1 MAKKPDSTVLEQIS
15 AIDRNSYTPAYA
27 QLANILQ
34 HSMANGI
41 LRPGDQLPSE
51 AQMCKHFDVSPMTVR
66 RAINSL
72 IDRGIVVA
80 EQGRG
85 TFVKQIAMTEATFQL
100 TEFQKLLQ
108 DSSNVSVQV
117 LEASIQKTNRRAARK
132 LEISL
137 GEKTVF
143 IRRIIRKDNV
153 PVLYHRVFLLYD
165 PTRPIVESELEVTTL
180 KRLFSGTGDLI
191 IKYGDIRIDPT
202 LVRED
207 EAEILQIELPAA
219 TFCLQH
225 VFFDFENKPVSWGWF
240 IGHLDA
246 FQLSTQVGHLDNGEG
261 RS

>member
-1 MAKKPDSTVLEQIS
+1 MTQRPNNQILEKTAS
-15 AIDRNSYTPAYA
+15 IDRKSYEPAYA
-27 QLANILQ
+27 QLANILRG
-34 HSMANGI
+34 SMTAGI

-51 AQMCKHFDVSPMTVR
+51 AQLCERYGVSPMTVR
-66 RAINSL
+66 RAINTL
-72 IDRGIVVA
+72 VDGGIVVA

-100 TEFQKLLQ
+100 TEFQNLLQ

-117 LEASIQKTNRRAARK
+117 LEASIQKTNKRAARK
-132 LEISL
+132 LEIPL

-143 IRRIIRKDNV
+143 IRRIIRKDNA
-153 PVLYHRVFLLYD
+153 PVLYHREFLLYD
-165 PTRPIVESELEVTTL
+165 LTRPIVESELEVTTL
-180 KRLFSGTGDLI
+180 KRLFSGTGDSI

-246 FQLSTQVGHLDNGEG
+246 FQLSTQVGHLDHGDG
-261 RS
+261 K